1 MQMESAKAKE
11 LLLEFKDKLKLF
23 KSIAKEKQ
31 TAIIEFDH
39 DRLED
44 IIGQEELLLE
54 EISELEKKF
63 ISDFGRNNLKTLI
76 EDNVELKMLRTDL
89 EREIEEVKK
98 LSAENKYLISHSLV
112 FVRKLIE
119 LYGGENKINVKV

>member
-1 MQMESAKAKE
+1 M
-11 LLLEFKDKLKLF
+11 
-23 KSIAKEKQ
+23 
-31 TAIIEFDH
+31 
-39 DRLED
+39 
-44 IIGQEELLLE
+44 LE

-89 EREIEEVKK
+89 EREIEEIKK

>member
-1 MQMESAKAKE
+1 MSKV
-11 LLLEFKDKLKLF
+11 
-23 KSIAKEKQ
+23 IAKEKQ

-89 EREIEEVKK
+89 EREIEEIKK